1 MIFPPNT
8 IATCAGIPLCLTD
21 PVLPEAESLIEVVA
35 HATAH
40 LCRFTGHTRTFY
52 SVAQHSVLV
61 SHLVTPEHALAALL
75 HDASEAFLGDV
86 ATPLKALLPDYRRLE
101 VVMQER
107 ILARFGL
114 PAQLPAAVHEADRQA
129 LCIEAQA
136 LLPAGQAAQL
146 IAACGLSG
154 APTDHPLLPL
164 PPAQA
169 RQAFLDRFSSI
180 GGLP

>member
-21 PVLPEAESLIEVVA
+21 PVLPEAESLIEVIA

-40 LCRFTGHTRTFY
+40 LC
-52 SVAQHSVLV
+52 
-61 SHLVTPEHALAALL
+61 
-75 HDASEAFLGDV
+75 DV

-101 VVMQER
+101 AIMQER

-114 PAQLPAAVHEADRQA
+114 PARLPEAVHEADRQA